1 MQARWEV
8 AGRVIEVK
16 NLEKVFFPGL
26 EATKGDVLAYYR
38 RVAPSLL
45 PFLRARPL
53 TLYQCP
59 DGIAGRCF
67 FRRKLP
73 DYAPEWFRRVPFN
86 PRTRTGRVPLILA
99 EDEAQLL
106 WLVNQAAVELHAWT
120 ARLPDLA
127 RPDLLVLDLDPGKEV
142 PFSRVLEAAL
152 ILREELENRGLR
164 AWPKTTGGRGL
175 HLLVPLVPRY
185 RHAEVRAWARGLAE
199 ALEAR
204 VRWIRRPR
212 KGAHKGDGVQLDY
225 AQNGYGRNT
234 AAPYTLRARPGA
246 PVSTPL
252 DWAEVEKGGFL
263 PGDFNLKTVPQ
274 RLAKRGDPLSPLLE
288 HRFTLASA

>member
-1 MQARWEV
+1 MRARWEV
-8 AGRVIEVK
+8 AGRVVEVK
-16 NLEKVFFPGL
+16 NLEKIFFPDLG
-26 EATKGDVLAYYR
+26 ATKGDVLVYYQ
-38 RVAPSLL
+38 RVAPFLL
-45 PFLRARPL
+45 PFLRDRPL

-59 DGIAGRCF
+59 DGTTGRCF

-86 PRTRTGRVPLILA
+86 PRTQSGRVPLILA

-106 WLVNQAAVELHAWT
+106 WLANQAAVELHAWT

-127 RPDLLVLDLDPGKEV
+127 RPDLLVLDLDPGEGV

-152 ILREELENRGLR
+152 VLREELGRRGLR

-185 RHAEVRAWARGLAE
+185 RHAEVRAWARSLAE
-199 ALEAR
+199 GLEAR
-204 VRWIRRPR
+204 VGWIRRPR
-212 KGAHKGDGVQLDY
+212 GGTHKGDGVQLDY

-234 AAPYTLRARPGA
+234 AAPYTLRAKPGA
-246 PVSTPL
+246 PVSTPIT
-252 DWAEVEKGGFL
+252 WAEVERGGFL
-263 PGDFNLKTVPQ
+263 PGDFNLTTVPR
-274 RLAKRGDPLSPLLE
+274 RLAERGDPLADFWKAPEPLPLG
-288 HRFTLASA
+288 